1 MEMDFA
7 MFLQYLISGGGSI
20 LAASFILERFP
31 KYKELSSAELKDWIF
46 FGVASFIG
54 VGAYLLVTL
63 APDFMVLA
71 EPYFIILAGI
81 FSFVFLGKD
90 FHKKDKLPNKYG

>member
-54 VGAYLLVTL
+54 VGAYLLVTF
-63 APDFMVLA
+63 APDFMTTA
-71 EPYFIILAGI
+71 QPYFIILSGV
-81 FSFVFLGKD
+81 FGFVFLGKK
-90 FHKKDKLPNKYG
+90 FHAEDKLPKNYG